1 MNMLHRLRCL
11 AVLLALAAPSSDA
24 AELPVLPV
32 PDWQPFAAQVRR
44 VSEALTLAGSPLSA
58 KERADLE
65 ADDVKPFLLN
75 LQIGHLG
82 LNHGQQQRR
91 RYLQEVAQ

>member
-11 AVLLALAAPSSDA
+11 VVLLALAAPSSDA

-44 VSEALTLAGSPLSA
+44 VSEALTLAGSMPA
-58 KERADLE
+58 IR
-65 ADDVKPFLLN
+65 
-75 LQIGHLG
+75 LG
-82 LNHGQQQRR
+82 LVMEYPVIARVLCRR
-91 RYLQEVAQ
+91 I